1 MRSSDFL
8 VTRREF
14 NVPLE
19 RCISGELISAVR
31 AVSVDGVWD
40 TISGQLYIEEGE
52 EIELVNPG
60 ESRRI
65 ATLGYDVL
73 KNAEEELVANL
84 SGSVVIP
91 IKEILAGHRYTYEP
105 PINLLCRKSLV
116 VTVANM
122 LRTQGVYCFGGGSLT
137 ISTANDRFFS
147 EKYHVLEDSCLH
159 LADMVEEW
167 MDNYPGVHRSDVQ
180 SCLFKLTVSKRYSAM
195 KLEQLGNGDTYRRLL
210 DEERERYD
218 QRSEDNDIYEG
229 FRANHPRNIGWAL
242 P

>member
-8 VTRREF
+8 VPRRDF
-14 NVPLE
+14 NAPLE
-19 RCISGELISAVR
+19 RCISGELLAAVK
-31 AVSVDGVWD
+31 AAAVDGVWD

-52 EIELVNPG
+52 EIELVTPG
-60 ESRRI
+60 ESRRT

-73 KNAEEELVANL
+73 KNSEEELVANL

-91 IKEILAGHRYTYEP
+91 IKEILAEHRYTYRA

-122 LRTQGVYCFGGGSLT
+122 LRTQGIYCFGGGSLT

-159 LADMVEEW
+159 LADTVEDW
-167 MDNYPGVHRSDVQ
+167 MDNSPGAHRSDIQ

-210 DEERERYD
+210 DEEQERYN
-218 QRSEDNDIYEG
+218 QQSGGNDVHEG
-229 FRANHPRNIGWAL
+229 FRADHPRNIGWTL

>member
-1 MRSSDFL
+1 MRSADFL
-8 VTRREF
+8 VPRREF

-19 RCISGELISAVR
+19 RCISGELLAAVR
-31 AVSVDGVWD
+31 AVAVDGVWD

-52 EIELVNPG
+52 EIELVTPG
-60 ESRRI
+60 ESRRN
-65 ATLGYDVL
+65 TPLGYDVL
-73 KNAEEELVANL
+73 KDAEEELVASL
-84 SGSVVIP
+84 SGAVVIP
-91 IKEILAGHRYTYEP
+91 IKEILAGHRYKYEP

-122 LRTQGVYCFGGGSLT
+122 LRAQGVYCFGGGSLT

-159 LADMVEEW
+159 LADKVEEW
-167 MDNYPGVHRSDVQ
+167 MDGCPGVHRSDVQ
-180 SCLFKLTVSKRYSAM
+180 SCLFKITVSKRYSAM

-218 QRSEDNDIYEG
+218 QRSEYNDIHEG
-229 FRANHPRNIGWAL
+229 FRANHPRNIGWASS
-242 P
+242 